1 MILYE
6 TRRTYNNNLK
16 DKIVLYDKKMGAT
29 GSSCFDRWVTL
40 SDNAI
45 HEKCNTLE
53 RKISSIETNN
63 NTLHTKYATLEAKHE
78 ALCKKMNNTL
88 SEMDL
93 IVTRLDRVE
102 KKASNMLFEQHELHD
117 MDEIVIINP

>member
-1 MILYE
+1 MKRVKYQD
-6 TRRTYNNNLK
+6 NNNLK

-29 GSSCFDRWVTL
+29 GSSCFDRWITL

-88 SEMDL
+88 SEMEL

-102 KKASNMLFEQHELHD
+102 KKASNMIFEQHE